1 MNTEAIKIQTLFQR
15 YRQLWYP
22 ASITVLL
29 IGLNLFIYYGLLL
42 PGERS
47 FIAQEQAWKNAREQ
61 FSRMLQYQK
70 AQEDL
75 EQFRK
80 LLLTKNEF
88 AKRVVNH
95 LSDTA
100 KRLNLSLP
108 DVSYKPDETQEG
120 RLTKMNFSFTISGSY
135 EALRR
140 FIYAIETSSDFLII
154 EDLDLVLQAKKGTR
168 LLELQLKLATYL
180 K

>member
-22 ASITVLL
+22 AAMIPLL

-42 PGERS
+42 PNQRGFVE
-47 FIAQEQAWKNAREQ
+47 QQQAWRNAREK
-61 FSRMLQYQK
+61 FSRMLLYQK

-80 LLLTKNEF
+80 ILLTKNEF
-88 AKRVVNH
+88 AKGVINH
-95 LSDTA
+95 LSEVA
-100 KRLNLSLP
+100 KRLNLDLP
-108 DVSYKPDETQEG
+108 TVSYKPGDEKE
-120 RLTKMNFSFTISGSY
+120 RLTKMDFSFTVSGSY
-135 EALRR
+135 DSLRR

-154 EDLDLVLQAKKGTR
+154 EDLELAQHSKDAGS
-168 LLELQLKLATYL
+168 LQLQLRLATYL